1 VKVRVAYLPRSLL
14 HSQTFRKFRKEK
26 LFRTIQR
33 TKANKQEGKYMEL
46 NTSIFPFIFATASKR
61 CFNPKKAGDA

>member
-1 VKVRVAYLPRSLL
+1 MHSRS
-14 HSQTFRKFRKEK
+14 FGKFREEK
-26 LFRTIQR
+26 LLRSQR

-46 NTSIFPFIFATASKR
+46 NTSIFLFIFTTASKR